1 MRVILDT
8 NFVVSGGFFGGVPAR
23 ILAAWSTRNF
33 VLVLSPSILEEYR
46 RVGHELGRQR
56 PQVGAAFES
65 VLTLIAMNAMIVDAQ
80 PLTAPVSEDR
90 DDDMFLAAAVASQTP
105 LIVSGDRDLL
115 RVSGWRGIDVLTPRQ
130 FVDQHLD
137 ALS

>member
-33 VLVLSPSILEEYR
+33 VLVLSPAILEEYR

-56 PQVGAAFES
+56 PEVGAAFES

-80 PLTAPVSEDR
+80 PLTAPV
-90 DDDMFLAAAVASQTP
+90 
-105 LIVSGDRDLL
+105 
-115 RVSGWRGIDVLTPRQ
+115 
-130 FVDQHLD
+130 
-137 ALS
+137 